1 MGLDG
6 KPGRIPLEVLTP
18 AMMSEEI
25 GLPPGTVGAL
35 TTGLALTLVAMVS
48 AWAFAVAV
56 RRRLAQLGMLGAVGA
71 TPSQIS
77 RLIRPETASL
87 AVAGAGTGAV
97 LGVLVPRVL
106 PPLGVLVQGRLE
118 APPPPDVGVF
128 DVLAPALLG
137 VVAGVVA
144 AWLPARTAGRVAVVA
159 AL

>member
-1 MGLDG
+1 SGVFFWWFFVLVGGRCLAGLG
-6 KPGRIPLEVLTP
+6 
-18 AMMSEEI
+18 
-25 GLPPGTVGAL
+25 GLGPFPP
-35 TTGLALTLVAMVS
+35 
-48 AWAFAVAV
+48 
-56 RRRLAQLGMLGAVGA
+56 